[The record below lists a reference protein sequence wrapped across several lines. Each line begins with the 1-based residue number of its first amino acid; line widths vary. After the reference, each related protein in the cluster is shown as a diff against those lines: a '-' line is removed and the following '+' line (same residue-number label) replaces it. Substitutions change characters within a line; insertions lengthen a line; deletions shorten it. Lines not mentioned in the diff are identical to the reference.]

1 MKHIKAY
8 IAAAMIGFTG
18 VMSVS
23 AQNALRTGYF
33 LEGYTYRHMLNPAF
47 APERSY
53 VAFPALGNINLN
65 LTSNVGLSTF
75 LYPTKNGELT
85 TFMSPDVKAS
95 KFLGK
100 LKSVNHIDQ
109 NLDLMILSF
118 GFRGFGGYNTF
129 TLSSRTAAS
138 FALPKDLFTFMK
150 LGQTKEHTH
159 YNFKN
164 LGIEASEIVELGFGH
179 SRQINEKL
187 RAGVKVKA
195 LLGVGNVSARISNM
209 DVTLSNDL
217 WEVKANGEVNIAG
230 GSGLKVPTKGE
241 SGKHLDNSGE
251 ATLIDWD
258 NIDYDKFGLAGF
270 GMGLDLGATYQLL
283 PDLELSAA
291 ITDLSFMSWSNVHKG
306 KTSETSWKFEGFH
319 DIALDKNDPN
329 YEDKKLDQQLED
341 LGDQFEESVE
351 FHKVGGKSSRMSGV
365 GATIT
370 VGGMYT
376 VPYVRFLKG
385 GLLLT
390 QRINGHYSWTEGRIS
405 ANLTPVGWFDASVN
419 YAVSTFGSSFGWI
432 VNFHPKGINLFLGS
446 DFQIFK
452 VTPQYV
458 PVGNLNASVNFG
470 FNITFGGKKKKA

>member
-8 IAAAMIGFTG
+8 ISAVIIGIAG
-18 VMSVS
+18 MSGVS

-47 APERSY
+47 APERGY
-53 VAFPALGNINLN
+53 FAFPALGNLN
-65 LTSNVGLSTF
+65 ITVTSNVGLSSF

-95 KFLGK
+95 TFLGK
-100 LKSVNHIDQ
+100 LKEVNHIDQ

-129 TLSSRTAAS
+129 TLSSRTASS
-138 FALPKDLFTFMK
+138 FAFPKDLFTFMK
-150 LGQTKEHTH
+150 LGQNKERTH

-164 LGIEASEIVELGFGH
+164 LGIEASEIVELGLGH
-179 SRQINEKL
+179 SRQINDNL
-187 RAGVKVKA
+187 RAGAKLKV
-195 LLGVGNVSARISNM
+195 LLGVGNFNARISDM

-217 WEVKANGEVNIAG
+217 WEVKADGEVNIAA
-230 GSGLKVPTKGE
+230 GSGLVVPTKGE
-241 SGKHLDNSGE
+241 TGKAKNPGE
-251 ATLIDWD
+251 ETLIDWD
-258 NIDYDKFGLAGF
+258 NIDYDKFGLGGLGF
-270 GMGLDLGATYQLL
+270 GLDLGATYQLL

-291 ITDLSFMSWSNVHKG
+291 VTDLSFMSWTNAYKG
-306 KTSETSWKFEGFH
+306 KTSKTSWTFEGFH
-319 DIALDKNDPN
+319 DVALDKNSPD
-329 YEDKKLDQQLED
+329 YEDKKLDQQLDD
-341 LGDQFEESVE
+341 LADQFEESVE
-351 FHKVGGKSSRMSGV
+351 FHRESKGSRVSGI

-370 VGGMYT
+370 VGGLYT
-376 VPYVRFLKG
+376 VPYVRFIKG

-419 YAVSTFGSSFGWI
+419 YALSTFGSSFGWI
-432 VNFHPKGINLFLGS
+432 VNFHPAGVNLFVGS

-458 PVGNLNASVNFG
+458 PVGNLNASINFG
-470 FNITFGGKKKKA
+470 FNITFGHKAKKKKA

>member
-1 MKHIKAY
+1 
-8 IAAAMIGFTG
+8 
-18 VMSVS
+18 
-23 AQNALRTGYF
+23 
-33 LEGYTYRHMLNPAF
+33 
-47 APERSY
+47 
-53 VAFPALGNINLN
+53 
-65 LTSNVGLSTF
+65 
-75 LYPTKNGELT
+75 
-85 TFMSPDVKAS
+85 
-95 KFLGK
+95 
-100 LKSVNHIDQ
+100 
-109 NLDLMILSF
+109 MILSF

-150 LGQTKEHTH
+150 LGQNKEHTH

-164 LGIEASEIVELGFGH
+164 LGIEASEIVELGLGH

-241 SGKHLDNSGE
+241 SGKHLDNPGE

-306 KTSETSWKFEGFH
+306 KTSEASWKFEGFH

-329 YEDKKLDQQLED
+329 YEDKKLDQQLVD

-458 PVGNLNASVNFG
+458 PVGNLNASFNFG